1 MNSRFSF
8 KGKGSN
14 LLGTLFFAVIL
25 LIVGTLFQQ
34 RMSELLIHYTENQ
47 TKRQAETLSRQAAE
61 KLGTELENLAYIASK
76 IEANPAEMERLMPLV
91 FNEAGVKQGLLT
103 IDGQAIFGDI
113 LSLYTYDGIQT
124 SVRGEKAITFVQ
136 NCGILFTCPVF
147 HGKNIKYVLYRL
159 YPPETIRKRF
169 SISCYDDIGRMCVVT
184 RKGDII
190 IPFAQL
196 DEEDVYFMQ
205 SDELKDCF
213 HSMHREMET
222 SMAAARVFHTTRGDL
237 LLFEAE
243 IPGTNYLVAGFVPK
257 EKASEGI
264 GRLTLLVIWVFGL
277 LMILVAVG
285 AMYLVQIRNDIY
297 ESEELKKAKATAED
311 ASRAKSDFLA
321 NMSHEIRTPINAVLG
336 MNEMI
341 LRECK
346 DKHILS
352 YSEDVKAA
360 GNTLL
365 GIINDILDFSKI
377 EAGKIDIIPAEYDL
391 SDSLND
397 LVTMIQV
404 RAESKNL
411 SLVLGFD
418 PHLPKQLYGDEIHI
432 KQVITNI
439 LTNAVKYT
447 EKGSVTFSVGF
458 DRIEGT
464 PDEVL
469 LHVSVEDTGIGI
481 KQQDIQKLFSEFER
495 IEEKR
500 NRKIE
505 GTGLGMAITRKLL
518 RMMGTDL
525 EVHSVYGCGSRFSFS
540 LRQKVVSWEPLG
552 DYKKA
557 HQTHISEHKKYKEK
571 FIAPDACVLVVDDT
585 PLNLIVFKGLLK
597 QTQIRIDTA
606 NDGDEGIS
614 MSREKK
620 YDIIFLD
627 HMMPGKDGIETLK
640 YMRAMSDNPNR
651 ETPVVSLTANA
662 ISGAREEYIAAGFQ
676 DYLTKPIDSTK
687 LESLLIQY
695 LPKEKVRVRG
705 DGTKAVTAA
714 GTTLPSWIHEL
725 EGIDTQEGIEHCG
738 SEAAYL
744 DTVKVFAGSALSGI
758 EDIKGCFRSEDWP
771 NYTIKVHALKSTA
784 RIIGAK
790 LLSEMA
796 KRMEDA
802 GNAGEIE
809 KIKVETPALL
819 SIYRSFAEKLAPLC
833 PPKQRE
839 EEKMPIDEATL
850 REAYDTLKEFVASF
864 DYDNA
869 MFVLESLDGYRLPED
884 EEKRYQNIRTALE
897 KLDWEKAGQILAD
910 GGDSSKHGMLG

>member
-14 LLGTLFFAVIL
+14 LLATLFFAAIMLV
-25 LIVGTLFQQ
+25 VGVLFQQ

-47 TKRQAETLSRQAAE
+47 TKRQAETLAIQAAE
-61 KLGTELENLAYIASK
+61 KLGAELENLGYIASK
-76 IEANPAEMERLMPLV
+76 IEANPEEMERLMPLV
-91 FNEAGVKQGLLT
+91 FNEAGLKQGLLA
-103 IDGQAIFGDI
+103 IDGRAVFGDS

-136 NCGILFTCPVF
+136 DRGILFTCPVF

-159 YPPETIRKRF
+159 YPPETIRERF

-196 DEEDVYFMQ
+196 DVGDMDFMQ
-205 SDELKDCF
+205 SGELRDF
-213 HSMHREMET
+213 FNSMHREMET
-222 SMAAARVFHTTRGDL
+222 SMAAARAFSTTRGDML
-237 LLFEAE
+237 LLEAE
-243 IPGTNYLVAGFVPK
+243 IPGTNYLIAGFVPK

-264 GRLTLLVIWVFGL
+264 GSLTLLVVWVFGL
-277 LMILVAVG
+277 LMLLVAVG
-285 AMYLVQIRNDIY
+285 AMYLVQIRDDIY
-297 ESEELKKAKATAED
+297 ESEELRKAKAMAEE
-311 ASRAKSDFLA
+311 ASRAKSNFLA

-341 LRECK
+341 LRECE
-346 DKHILS
+346 DRNILA
-352 YSEDVKAA
+352 YAEDVKAA

-377 EAGKIDIIPAEYDL
+377 EAGKIEIIPAEYDL
-391 SDSLND
+391 LASLND

-411 SLVLGFD
+411 SLVLDFD
-418 PHLPKQLYGDEIHI
+418 SNLPKRLYGDEIHI

-458 DRIEGT
+458 DRSEEA

-469 LHVSVEDTGIGI
+469 LHVSVKDTGIGI
-481 KQQDIQKLFSEFER
+481 KQEDLKKLFSEFER

-505 GTGLGMAITRKLL
+505 GTGLGMAITGKLL
-518 RMMGTDL
+518 RMMGTEL
-525 EVHSVYGCGSRFSFS
+525 QVHSVYGSGSVFYFS

-552 DYKKA
+552 DYQKA
-557 HQTHISEHKKYKEK
+557 RQAHLSEHKKYQEK
-571 FIAPDACVLVVDDT
+571 FIAPDASVLVVDDT
-585 PLNLIVFKGLLK
+585 PLNLVVFKGLLK
-597 QTQIRIDTA
+597 QTQMQIDTA

-614 MSREKK
+614 MSQAKK

-640 YMRAMSDNPNR
+640 YMKAMPDNPNL
-651 ETPVVSLTANA
+651 ETPVISLTANA
-662 ISGAREEYIAAGFQ
+662 ISGAREEYLAAGFQ
-676 DYLTKPIDSTK
+676 DYLTKPVDSTK
-687 LESLLIQY
+687 LESLLLHY
-695 LPKEKVRVRG
+695 LPQEKVRVRQ
-705 DGTKAVTAA
+705 A
-714 GTTLPSWIHEL
+714 GTEDATAEETKESLLPAWLHEL
-725 EGIDTQEGIEHCG
+725 EGIDAQEGIGHCG

-744 DTVKVFAGSALSGI
+744 DTLKVFAEAALSGI
-758 EDIKGCFRSEDWP
+758 KDIESYFQSEDWS

-784 RIIGAK
+784 RIIGAR

-802 GNAGEIE
+802 GNAGEIGQ
-809 KIKVETPALL
+809 IKEETPALL
-819 SIYRSFAEKLAPLC
+819 SLYRSFAEKLAPLC
-833 PPKQRE
+833 SSKQRE
-839 EEKMPIDEATL
+839 EEKVPIDEVAL
-850 REAYDTLKEFVASF
+850 KEAYDTLKEFVASF
-864 DYDNA
+864 DYDSV
-869 MFVLESLDGYRLPED
+869 MFVLESLEGYRLPED
-884 EEKRYQNIRTALE
+884 EEKRYQSFKAAVE
-897 KLDWEKAGQILAD
+897 KLEWEKAGQILAD
-910 GGDSSKHGMLG
+910 V

>member
-14 LLGTLFFAVIL
+14 LLATLFFAVIL
-25 LIVGTLFQQ
+25 LVVGALFQQ

-47 TKRQAETLSRQAAE
+47 TKRQAETLASQAAE
-61 KLGTELENLAYIASK
+61 KLGAELENLVYIASK
-76 IEANPAEMERLMPLV
+76 IEANPEEMERLMPLV
-91 FNEAGVKQGLLT
+91 FHESGVKQGLLA
-103 IDGQAIFGDI
+103 IDGQAIFGDS

-136 NCGILFTCPVF
+136 DQGILFTCPVF

-159 YPPETIRKRF
+159 YPSETIRERF
-169 SISCYDDIGRMCVVT
+169 SISCYDDIGSVCVVT

-196 DEEDVYFMQ
+196 DEDDMNFMQ
-205 SDELKDCF
+205 SSELRDLF

-222 SMAAARVFHTTRGDL
+222 SMAAARAFNTARGDM

-243 IPGTNYLVAGFVPK
+243 IPGTNYLITGFVPK
-257 EKASEGI
+257 GKASEGI
-264 GRLTLLVIWVFGL
+264 GSLTLLAVWVFGL
-277 LMILVAVG
+277 LMLLVAVG
-285 AMYLVQIRNDIY
+285 AMYLVQIRDDIY
-297 ESEELKKAKATAED
+297 ESEELRKAKAMAEE
-311 ASRAKSDFLA
+311 ASRAKSNFLA

-341 LRECK
+341 LRECE
-346 DKHILS
+346 DKHILA
-352 YSEDVKAA
+352 YAEDVKAA

-377 EAGKIDIIPAEYDL
+377 EAGKIEIIPVEYDL
-391 SDSLND
+391 LGSLND

-411 SLVLGFD
+411 SLVLEFD
-418 PHLPKQLYGDEIHI
+418 PHLPKRLYGDEIHI

-447 EKGSVTFSVGF
+447 EKGSVTFSIGF
-458 DRIEGT
+458 ERIEGA

-469 LHVSVEDTGIGI
+469 LHVSVKDTGIGI
-481 KQQDIQKLFSEFER
+481 RQEDLKKLFSEFER

-505 GTGLGMAITRKLL
+505 GTGLGMAITGKLL
-518 RMMGTDL
+518 RMMGT
-525 EVHSVYGCGSRFSFS
+525 EMQVHSVYGSGSDFYFS

-552 DYKKA
+552 DYRKA
-557 HQTHISEHKKYKEK
+557 RQAHLLERKKYQEK

-585 PLNLIVFKGLLK
+585 PLNLVVFKGLLK
-597 QTQIRIDTA
+597 QTQMQIDMA
-606 NDGDEGIS
+606 SDGDEGIS
-614 MSREKK
+614 LSREKK

-640 YMRAMSDNPNR
+640 CMRAMPDNPNR
-651 ETPVVSLTANA
+651 ETPVISLTANA
-662 ISGAREEYIAAGFQ
+662 ISGAREEYLAAGFQ
-676 DYLTKPIDSTK
+676 DYLTKPVDSIK

-695 LPKEKVRVRG
+695 LPKEKVHVR
-705 DGTKAVTAA
+705 KEAA
-714 GTTLPSWIHEL
+714 EDVAAEGIALPSWLHEL

-744 DTVKVFAGSALSGI
+744 DTLKVFAESALSGLRDI
-758 EDIKGCFRSEDWP
+758 EGYFQREEWLD
-771 NYTIKVHALKSTA
+771 YTTKVHALKSTA
-784 RIIGAK
+784 RIIGAR

-796 KRMEDA
+796 KRLEYA

-809 KIKVETPALL
+809 TIKVETPALL

-833 PPKQRE
+833 PPKPRE
-839 EEKMPIDEATL
+839 EEKEPIDEPAL

-864 DYDNA
+864 DYDSA
-869 MFVLESLDGYRLPED
+869 MFVLESLEDYRLPED
-884 EEKRYQNIRTALE
+884 EEKRYQSIRTAIE

-910 GGDSSKHGMLG
+910 V

>member
-14 LLGTLFFAVIL
+14 LLATLFFVAIL
-25 LIVGTLFQQ
+25 LVVGALFQQ

-47 TKRQAETLSRQAAE
+47 TKRQAETLASQAAE
-61 KLGTELENLAYIASK
+61 NLGSELENLAYIASK
-76 IEANPAEMERLMPLV
+76 IEANPEEMERLMPLV
-91 FNEAGVKQGLLT
+91 FHEAGVKQGVLA
-103 IDGQAIFGDI
+103 IDGRAIFGDS

-136 NCGILFTCPVF
+136 DRGILFTCPVF
-147 HGKNIKYVLYRL
+147 RGKNIKYVLYRL
-159 YPPETIRKRF
+159 YPSETIRERF
-169 SISCYDDIGRMCVVT
+169 SISCYDDIGSVCVVT
-184 RKGDII
+184 RNGDII

-196 DEEDVYFMQ
+196 DEEDVYFMK
-205 SDELKDCF
+205 SGELRDF
-213 HSMHREMET
+213 FNSMHREMET
-222 SMAAARVFHTTRGDL
+222 SMAAARAFNTARGDM

-243 IPGTNYLVAGFVPK
+243 IPGTNYLIAGFVPK
-257 EKASEGI
+257 AKASEGI
-264 GRLTLLVIWVFGL
+264 GSLTLLVVWVFGL
-277 LMILVAVG
+277 LMLLVAVG
-285 AMYLVQIRNDIY
+285 ALYLVQIRDDIY
-297 ESEELKKAKATAED
+297 ESEELKKAKAMAEE

-341 LRECK
+341 LRECG
-346 DKHILS
+346 DKHILA
-352 YSEDVKAA
+352 YAEDVKAA

-377 EAGKIDIIPAEYDL
+377 EAGKIEIIPVEYDL
-391 SDSLND
+391 SDNLND

-411 SLVLGFD
+411 SLVLRFD
-418 PHLPKQLYGDEIHI
+418 SHLPKRLYGDEVHI
-432 KQVITNI
+432 KQIVTNI

-447 EKGSVTFSVGF
+447 EKGSVTFSLGF
-458 DRIEGT
+458 ERIEEA

-469 LHVSVEDTGIGI
+469 LNVSVEDTGIGI
-481 KQQDIQKLFSEFER
+481 KQEDLKKLFSEFER

-525 EVHSVYGCGSRFSFS
+525 QVHSVYGSGSRFFFS

-552 DYKKA
+552 DYKEA
-557 HQTHISEHKKYKEK
+557 HQEHLSERKKYQEK

-585 PLNLIVFKGLLK
+585 PLNLVVFKGLLK
-597 QTQIRIDTA
+597 QTQMQIDTA
-606 NDGDEGIS
+606 CDGDEGIS
-614 MSREKK
+614 LSQEKK

-640 YMRAMSDNPNR
+640 YMKAMPDNPNR
-651 ETPVVSLTANA
+651 DTPVISLTANA
-662 ISGAREEYIAAGFQ
+662 ISGAREEYLAAGFQ
-676 DYLTKPIDSTK
+676 DYLTKPVDSTK
-687 LESLLIQY
+687 LESVLLQY
-695 LPKEKVRVRG
+695 LPKEKVRVREE
-705 DGTKAVTAA
+705 GTEDIASEGTA
-714 GTTLPSWIHEL
+714 LPSWLHEL
-725 EGIDTQEGIEHCG
+725 EGIDTQEGVGHCG

-744 DTVKVFAGSALSGI
+744 DTVKVFAESASSGI
-758 EDIKGCFRSEDWP
+758 EDIEGYFQSEDWP
-771 NYTIKVHALKSTA
+771 NYTTKVHALKSTA
-784 RIIGAK
+784 RIIGAR

-796 KRMEDA
+796 KRLEYA
-802 GNAGEIE
+802 GNAGEIGI
-809 KIKVETPALL
+809 IKVETPALL
-819 SIYRSFAEKLAPLC
+819 SVYHSFAEKLAPLC
-833 PPKQRE
+833 PPKQRT
-839 EEKMPIDEATL
+839 EEKVPIDEEML

-869 MFVLESLDGYRLPED
+869 MFVLESLEDYRLPED
-884 EEKRYQNIRTALE
+884 EEKRYQSIRSAIE
-897 KLDWEKAGQILAD
+897 KLDWEKARQILAD
-910 GGDSSKHGMLG
+910 A

>member
-8 KGKGSN
+8 MRKGSN
-14 LLGTLFFAVIL
+14 LLATLFFVVIL
-25 LIVGTLFQQ
+25 LVVGALFQQ

-47 TKRQAETLSRQAAE
+47 TKRQAETLASQAAE
-61 KLGTELENLAYIASK
+61 KLGAELENLVYISSK
-76 IEANPAEMERLMPLV
+76 IEANPEEMERLMPLV
-91 FNEAGVKQGLLT
+91 FNEAGVKQGMLA
-103 IDGQAIFGDI
+103 IDGRAIFGEG

-136 NCGILFTCPVF
+136 DRGILFTCPVF

-159 YPPETIRKRF
+159 YPPETIREKF
-169 SISCYDDIGRMCVVT
+169 SISCYDDIGKMCVVT
-184 RKGDII
+184 RRGDII

-196 DEEDVYFMQ
+196 DEEDMHFMQ
-205 SDELKDCF
+205 SRELRDFF

-222 SMAAARVFHTTRGDL
+222 SMASARAFPTTQGDM

-243 IPGTNYLVAGFVPK
+243 IPGSNYLIAGFVPK
-257 EKASEGI
+257 GKASEGI
-264 GRLTLLVIWVFGL
+264 GSLTLLVIWVFGL
-277 LMILVAVG
+277 LMLFVAVG
-285 AMYLVQIRNDIY
+285 AMYLVQIRDDIY
-297 ESEELKKAKATAED
+297 ESEELKKAKAVAEE

-341 LRECK
+341 LRECE
-346 DKHILS
+346 DKRILS
-352 YSEDVKAA
+352 YAEDVRAA

-377 EAGKIDIIPAEYDL
+377 EAGKIEIIPVEYDL
-391 SDSLND
+391 LGSLND

-411 SLVLGFD
+411 SLVLEFD
-418 PHLPKQLYGDEIHI
+418 PHLPKRLYGDEIHI

-458 DRIEGT
+458 DRSEEAPG
-464 PDEVL
+464 EVL
-469 LHVSVEDTGIGI
+469 LHVSVKDTGIGI
-481 KQQDIQKLFSEFER
+481 KQQDLKKLFSEFER

-505 GTGLGMAITRKLL
+505 GTGLGMAITGKLL
-518 RMMGTDL
+518 RMMGTEL
-525 EVHSVYGCGSRFSFS
+525 QVHSVYGRGSEFYFS

-552 DYKKA
+552 DYQRA
-557 HQTHISEHKKYKEK
+557 RQAHISEHKKYKEK

-585 PLNLIVFKGLLK
+585 PLNLVVFKGLLK
-597 QTQIRIDTA
+597 QTQIQIDTA
-606 NDGDEGIS
+606 NDGDEGIAL
-614 MSREKK
+614 SREKK

-640 YMRAMSDNPNR
+640 QMKAMSDNPNR
-651 ETPVVSLTANA
+651 GTPVVSLTANA
-662 ISGAREEYIAAGFQ
+662 ISGAREEYLAAGFQ
-676 DYLTKPIDSTK
+676 DYLTKPVDSTK
-687 LESLLIQY
+687 LEGLLLQY
-695 LPKEKVRVRG
+695 LPKEKVRVRKN
-705 DGTKAVTAA
+705 GTETVTAKS
-714 GTTLPSWIHEL
+714 TTLPSWLHEV
-725 EGIDTQEGIEHCG
+725 EGIDTQEGVGHCG

-744 DTVKVFAGSALSGI
+744 DTVKVFAESALSGS
-758 EDIKGCFRSEDWP
+758 EDIEGYFQSEDWP
-771 NYTIKVHALKSTA
+771 NYTTKVHALKSTA
-784 RIIGAK
+784 HIIGAK
-790 LLSEMA
+790 RLSEMA

-809 KIKVETPALL
+809 KIKLETPALL
-819 SIYRSFAEKLAPLC
+819 SVYRGFAEKLAPLC
-833 PPKQRE
+833 SPKQRE
-839 EEKMPIDEATL
+839 EETVPINEATL
-850 REAYDTLKEFVASF
+850 REAYDILKGFVASF

-869 MFVLESLDGYRLPED
+869 MFVLETLEGYRLPGD
-884 EEKRYQNIRTALE
+884 EEKRYRSIRAAIE
-897 KLDWEKAGQILAD
+897 KLEWEKAGQILRKP
-910 GGDSSKHGMLG
+910 S

>member
-8 KGKGSN
+8 MRKGSN
-14 LLGTLFFAVIL
+14 LLAALFFVVIL
-25 LIVGTLFQQ
+25 LVVGALFQQ

-47 TKRQAETLSRQAAE
+47 TKRQAETLASQAAE
-61 KLGTELENLAYIASK
+61 KLGAELENLVYISSK
-76 IEANPAEMERLMPLV
+76 IEANPEEMERLMPLV
-91 FNEAGVKQGLLT
+91 FNEAGVKQGMLA
-103 IDGQAIFGDI
+103 IDGRAIFGEG

-136 NCGILFTCPVF
+136 DRGILFTCPVF

-159 YPPETIRKRF
+159 YPPETIREKF
-169 SISCYDDIGRMCVVT
+169 SISCYDDIGKMCVVT
-184 RKGDII
+184 RRGDII

-196 DEEDVYFMQ
+196 DEEDMQFMQ
-205 SDELKDCF
+205 SGELRDFF

-222 SMAAARVFHTTRGDL
+222 SMASARAFPTTRGDM

-243 IPGTNYLVAGFVPK
+243 IPGSNYLIAGFVPK
-257 EKASEGI
+257 GKASEGI
-264 GRLTLLVIWVFGL
+264 GSLTLLVIWVFGL
-277 LMILVAVG
+277 LMLFVAVG
-285 AMYLVQIRNDIY
+285 AMYLVQIRDDIY
-297 ESEELKKAKATAED
+297 ESEELKKAKAVAEE

-341 LRECK
+341 LRECE
-346 DKHILS
+346 DKRILS
-352 YSEDVKAA
+352 YAEDVRAA

-377 EAGKIDIIPAEYDL
+377 EAGKIEIIPVEYDL
-391 SDSLND
+391 LGSLND

-411 SLVLGFD
+411 SLVLEFD
-418 PHLPKQLYGDEIHI
+418 PHLPKRLYGDEIHI

-458 DRIEGT
+458 DRSEEAPG
-464 PDEVL
+464 EVL
-469 LHVSVEDTGIGI
+469 LHVSVKDTGIGI
-481 KQQDIQKLFSEFER
+481 KQQDLKKLFSEFER

-505 GTGLGMAITRKLL
+505 GTGLGMAITGKLL
-518 RMMGTDL
+518 RMMGTEL
-525 EVHSVYGCGSRFSFS
+525 QVHSVYGRGSEFYFS

-552 DYKKA
+552 DYQRA
-557 HQTHISEHKKYKEK
+557 RQAHISEHKKYKEK

-585 PLNLIVFKGLLK
+585 PLNLVVFKGLLK
-597 QTQIRIDTA
+597 QTQIQIDTA
-606 NDGDEGIS
+606 NDGDEGIAL
-614 MSREKK
+614 SREKK

-640 YMRAMSDNPNR
+640 QMKAMSDNPNR
-651 ETPVVSLTANA
+651 GTPVVSLTANA
-662 ISGAREEYIAAGFQ
+662 ISGAREEYLAAGFQ
-676 DYLTKPIDSTK
+676 DYLTKPVDSTK
-687 LESLLIQY
+687 LEGLLIQY
-695 LPKEKVRVRG
+695 LPKEKVRVRKN
-705 DGTKAVTAA
+705 GTEAVTAKS
-714 GTTLPSWIHEL
+714 TTLPSWLYEV
-725 EGIDTQEGIEHCG
+725 EGIDTREGVGHCG

-744 DTVKVFAGSALSGI
+744 DTVKVFAESALSGS
-758 EDIKGCFRSEDWP
+758 EDIEGYFQSEDWP
-771 NYTIKVHALKSTA
+771 NYTTKVHALKSTA
-784 RIIGAK
+784 CIIGAK
-790 LLSEMA
+790 RLSEMA

-809 KIKVETPALL
+809 KIKLETPALL
-819 SIYRSFAEKLAPLC
+819 SVYRGFAEKLAPLC
-833 PPKQRE
+833 SPKQRE
-839 EEKMPIDEATL
+839 EKTVPINEATL
-850 REAYDTLKEFVASF
+850 REAYDILKGFVASF

-869 MFVLESLDGYRLPED
+869 MFVLETLEGYHLPED
-884 EEKRYQNIRTALE
+884 EEKRYRSIRAAIE
-897 KLDWEKAGQILAD
+897 KLEWEKAGQILRKP
-910 GGDSSKHGMLG
+910 S

>member
-14 LLGTLFFAVIL
+14 LLATLFFAAIL
-25 LIVGTLFQQ
+25 LVVGALFQQ

-47 TKRQAETLSRQAAE
+47 TKRQAETLAIQAAE
-61 KLGTELENLAYIASK
+61 KLGAELDILNYIASK
-76 IEANPAEMERLMPLV
+76 IEANPEEMERLMPLV
-91 FNEAGVKQGLLT
+91 FNEAGLKQGLLA
-103 IDGQAIFGDI
+103 IDGQAIFGDS

-124 SVRGEKAITFVQ
+124 SVRGERAITFVQ
-136 NCGILFTCPVF
+136 DRGILFTCPVF

-159 YPPETIRKRF
+159 YPPETIRERF

-196 DEEDVYFMQ
+196 DEEDMDFMQ
-205 SDELKDCF
+205 SGELREFF
-213 HSMHREMET
+213 HSMHRDMET
-222 SMAAARVFHTTRGDL
+222 SMAAARTFNTTRGDML
-237 LLFEAE
+237 LLEAE
-243 IPGTNYLVAGFVPK
+243 IPGTNYLIAGFVPK

-264 GRLTLLVIWVFGL
+264 GSLTLLVVWVFGL
-277 LMILVAVG
+277 LMLLVAVG
-285 AMYLVQIRNDIY
+285 AMYLVQIRDDIY
-297 ESEELKKAKATAED
+297 ESEELKKAKAMAEE
-311 ASRAKSDFLA
+311 ASRAKSNFLA

-341 LRECK
+341 LRECE
-346 DKHILS
+346 DRNILA
-352 YSEDVKAA
+352 YAEDVKAA

-377 EAGKIDIIPAEYDL
+377 EAGKIEIIPVEYDL
-391 SDSLND
+391 LGSLND

-411 SLVLGFD
+411 SLVLNFD
-418 PHLPKQLYGDEIHI
+418 PNLPRRLYGDEIHI

-458 DRIEGT
+458 DRSEEA

-469 LHVSVEDTGIGI
+469 LHVSVKDTGIGI
-481 KQQDIQKLFSEFER
+481 KHEDLKKLFSEFER

-505 GTGLGMAITRKLL
+505 GTGLGMAITGKLL
-518 RMMGTDL
+518 RMMGTELQVD
-525 EVHSVYGCGSRFSFS
+525 SVYGSGSEFYFS

-552 DYKKA
+552 DYQKA
-557 HQTHISEHKKYKEK
+557 RQVHLSEHKKYQEK

-585 PLNLIVFKGLLK
+585 PLNLVVFKGLLK
-597 QTQIRIDTA
+597 QTQIQIDTA

-614 MSREKK
+614 LSREKK
-620 YDIIFLD
+620 YDLIFLD

-640 YMRAMSDNPNR
+640 YMKSMPDNPNSG
-651 ETPVVSLTANA
+651 TPVISLTANA
-662 ISGAREEYIAAGFQ
+662 ISGAREEYLAAGFQ
-676 DYLTKPIDSTK
+676 DYLTKPVDSAK
-687 LESLLIQY
+687 LESVLIQY
-695 LPKEKVRVRG
+695 LPQEKVRVREE
-705 DGTKAVTAA
+705 GTEDAPAEENI
-714 GTTLPSWIHEL
+714 LPSWLQEL
-725 EGIDTQEGIEHCG
+725 EGIDTQEGIGHCG

-744 DTVKVFAGSALSGI
+744 DTVKVFAEAAWSGI
-758 EDIKGCFRSEDWP
+758 ADIEGYFRSEDWP
-771 NYTIKVHALKSTA
+771 NYTTKVHALKSTA
-784 RIIGAK
+784 RIIGAR

-796 KRMEDA
+796 KRLEYA

-833 PPKQRE
+833 PPKQRD
-839 EEKMPIDEATL
+839 EEKVPIDEAAL

-869 MFVLESLDGYRLPED
+869 MFVLESLEEYRLPED
-884 EEKRYQNIRTALE
+884 EEKRYQSIRTAIE

-910 GGDSSKHGMLG
+910 G

>member
-14 LLGTLFFAVIL
+14 LLATLFFAVIL
-25 LIVGTLFQQ
+25 LVVGALFQQ

-47 TKRQAETLSRQAAE
+47 TKRQAETLASQAAE
-61 KLGTELENLAYIASK
+61 NLGAELENLVYIASK
-76 IEANPAEMERLMPLV
+76 IEANPEEMERLMPLV
-91 FNEAGVKQGLLT
+91 FHESGVKQGLLA
-103 IDGQAIFGDI
+103 IDGQAIFGDS

-136 NCGILFTCPVF
+136 DQGILFTCPVF

-159 YPPETIRKRF
+159 YPSETIRERF
-169 SISCYDDIGRMCVVT
+169 SISCYDDIGSVCVVT

-196 DEEDVYFMQ
+196 DEDDMNFMQ
-205 SDELKDCF
+205 SSELRDLF

-222 SMAAARVFHTTRGDL
+222 SMAAARAFNTARGDM

-243 IPGTNYLVAGFVPK
+243 IPGTNYLITGFVPK
-257 EKASEGI
+257 GKASEGI
-264 GRLTLLVIWVFGL
+264 GSLTLLAVWVFGL
-277 LMILVAVG
+277 LMLLVAVG
-285 AMYLVQIRNDIY
+285 AMYLVQIRDDIY
-297 ESEELKKAKATAED
+297 ESEELRKAKAMAEE
-311 ASRAKSDFLA
+311 ASRAKSNFLA

-341 LRECK
+341 LRECE
-346 DKHILS
+346 DKHILA
-352 YSEDVKAA
+352 YAEDVKAA

-377 EAGKIDIIPAEYDL
+377 EAGKIEIIPVEYDL
-391 SDSLND
+391 LGSLND

-411 SLVLGFD
+411 SLVLEFD
-418 PHLPKQLYGDEIHI
+418 PHLPKRLYGDEIHI

-447 EKGSVTFSVGF
+447 EKGSVTFSIGF
-458 DRIEGT
+458 ERIEGA

-469 LHVSVEDTGIGI
+469 LHVSVKDTGIGI
-481 KQQDIQKLFSEFER
+481 RQEDLKKLFSEFER

-505 GTGLGMAITRKLL
+505 GTGLGMAITGKLL
-518 RMMGTDL
+518 RMMGT
-525 EVHSVYGCGSRFSFS
+525 EMQVHSVYGSGSDFYFS

-552 DYKKA
+552 DYRKA
-557 HQTHISEHKKYKEK
+557 RQAHLLERKKYQEK

-585 PLNLIVFKGLLK
+585 PLNLVVFKGLLK
-597 QTQIRIDTA
+597 QTQMQIDMA
-606 NDGDEGIS
+606 SDGDEGIS
-614 MSREKK
+614 LSREKK

-640 YMRAMSDNPNR
+640 CMRAMPDNPNR
-651 ETPVVSLTANA
+651 ETPVISLTANA
-662 ISGAREEYIAAGFQ
+662 ISGAREEYLAAGFQ
-676 DYLTKPIDSTK
+676 DYLTKPVDSIK

-695 LPKEKVRVRG
+695 LPKEKVHVR
-705 DGTKAVTAA
+705 KEAA
-714 GTTLPSWIHEL
+714 EDVAAEGIALPSWLHEL

-744 DTVKVFAGSALSGI
+744 DTLKVFAESALSGLRDI
-758 EDIKGCFRSEDWP
+758 EGYFQREEWLD
-771 NYTIKVHALKSTA
+771 YTTKVHALKSTA
-784 RIIGAK
+784 RIIGAR

-796 KRMEDA
+796 KRLEYA

-809 KIKVETPALL
+809 TIKVETPALL

-833 PPKQRE
+833 PPKPRE
-839 EEKMPIDEATL
+839 EEKEPIDEPAL

-864 DYDNA
+864 DYDSA
-869 MFVLESLDGYRLPED
+869 MFVLESLEDYRLPED
-884 EEKRYQNIRTALE
+884 EEKRYQSIRTAIE

-910 GGDSSKHGMLG
+910 V

>member
-14 LLGTLFFAVIL
+14 LLATLFFAVIL
-25 LIVGTLFQQ
+25 LVVGALFQQ

-47 TKRQAETLSRQAAE
+47 TKRQAETLASQAAE
-61 KLGTELENLAYIASK
+61 KLGAELENLVYIASK
-76 IEANPAEMERLMPLV
+76 IEANPEEMERLMPLV
-91 FNEAGVKQGLLT
+91 FHESGVKQGLLA
-103 IDGQAIFGDI
+103 IDGQAIFGDS

-136 NCGILFTCPVF
+136 DQGILFTCPVF

-159 YPPETIRKRF
+159 YPSETIRERF
-169 SISCYDDIGRMCVVT
+169 SISCYDDIGSVCVVT

-196 DEEDVYFMQ
+196 DEDDMNFMQ
-205 SDELKDCF
+205 SSELRDLF

-222 SMAAARVFHTTRGDL
+222 SMAAARAFNTARGDM

-243 IPGTNYLVAGFVPK
+243 IPGTNYLITGFVPK
-257 EKASEGI
+257 GKASEGI
-264 GRLTLLVIWVFGL
+264 GSLTLLAVWVFGL
-277 LMILVAVG
+277 LMLLVAVG
-285 AMYLVQIRNDIY
+285 AMYLVQIRDDIY
-297 ESEELKKAKATAED
+297 ESEELRKAKAMAEE
-311 ASRAKSDFLA
+311 ASRAKSNFLA

-341 LRECK
+341 LRECE
-346 DKHILS
+346 DKHILA
-352 YSEDVKAA
+352 YAEDVKAA

-377 EAGKIDIIPAEYDL
+377 EAGKIEIIPVEYDL
-391 SDSLND
+391 LGSLND

-411 SLVLGFD
+411 SLVLEFD
-418 PHLPKQLYGDEIHI
+418 PHLPKRLYGDEIHI

-447 EKGSVTFSVGF
+447 EKGSVTFSIGF
-458 DRIEGT
+458 ERIEGA

-469 LHVSVEDTGIGI
+469 LHVSVKDTGIGI
-481 KQQDIQKLFSEFER
+481 RQEDLKKLFSEFER

-505 GTGLGMAITRKLL
+505 GTGLGMAITGKLL
-518 RMMGTDL
+518 RMMGT
-525 EVHSVYGCGSRFSFS
+525 EMQVHSVYGSGSDFYFS

-552 DYKKA
+552 DYRKA
-557 HQTHISEHKKYKEK
+557 RQAHLLERKKYQEK

-585 PLNLIVFKGLLK
+585 PLNLVVFKGLLK
-597 QTQIRIDTA
+597 QTQMQIDMA
-606 NDGDEGIS
+606 SDGDEGIS
-614 MSREKK
+614 LSREKK

-640 YMRAMSDNPNR
+640 CMRAMPDNPNR
-651 ETPVVSLTANA
+651 ETPVISLTANA
-662 ISGAREEYIAAGFQ
+662 ISGAREEYLAAGFQ
-676 DYLTKPIDSTK
+676 DYLTKPVDSIK

-695 LPKEKVRVRG
+695 LPKEKVHVR
-705 DGTKAVTAA
+705 KEAA
-714 GTTLPSWIHEL
+714 EDVAAEGIALPSWLHEL

-744 DTVKVFAGSALSGI
+744 DTLKVFAESALSGLRDI
-758 EDIKGCFRSEDWP
+758 EGYFQNEDWQ

-784 RIIGAK
+784 RIIGAR

-796 KRMEDA
+796 KRLEYA

-809 KIKVETPALL
+809 TIKVETPALL

-833 PPKQRE
+833 PPKPRE
-839 EEKMPIDEATL
+839 EEKEPIDEPAL

-864 DYDNA
+864 DYDSA
-869 MFVLESLDGYRLPED
+869 MFVLESLEDYRLPED
-884 EEKRYQNIRTALE
+884 EEKRYQSIRTAIE

-910 GGDSSKHGMLG
+910 V

>member
-14 LLGTLFFAVIL
+14 LLATLFFAAIMLV
-25 LIVGTLFQQ
+25 VGVLFQQ

-47 TKRQAETLSRQAAE
+47 TKRQAETLAIQAAE
-61 KLGTELENLAYIASK
+61 KLGAELENLGYIASK
-76 IEANPAEMERLMPLV
+76 IEANPEEMERLMPLV
-91 FNEAGVKQGLLT
+91 FNEAGLKQGLLA
-103 IDGQAIFGDI
+103 IDGRAVFGDS

-136 NCGILFTCPVF
+136 DRGILFTCPVF

-159 YPPETIRKRF
+159 YPPETIRERF

-184 RKGDII
+184 RTGDII

-196 DEEDVYFMQ
+196 DEGDMDFMQ
-205 SDELKDCF
+205 SGELRNF
-213 HSMHREMET
+213 FNSMHREMET
-222 SMAAARVFHTTRGDL
+222 SMAVARAFSTTRGDML
-237 LLFEAE
+237 LLEAE
-243 IPGTNYLVAGFVPK
+243 IPGTNYLIAGFVPK

-264 GRLTLLVIWVFGL
+264 GSLTLLVVWVFGL
-277 LMILVAVG
+277 LMLLVAVG
-285 AMYLVQIRNDIY
+285 AMYLVQIRDDIY
-297 ESEELKKAKATAED
+297 ESEELRKAKAMAEE
-311 ASRAKSDFLA
+311 ASRAKSNFLA

-341 LRECK
+341 LRECE
-346 DKHILS
+346 DRNILA
-352 YSEDVKAA
+352 YAEDVKAA

-377 EAGKIDIIPAEYDL
+377 EAGKIEIIPAEYDL
-391 SDSLND
+391 LASLND

-411 SLVLGFD
+411 SLVLDFD
-418 PHLPKQLYGDEIHI
+418 SNLPKRLYGDEIHI

-458 DRIEGT
+458 DRSEEA

-469 LHVSVEDTGIGI
+469 LHVSVKDTGIGI
-481 KQQDIQKLFSEFER
+481 KQEDLKKLFSEFER

-505 GTGLGMAITRKLL
+505 GTGLGMAITGKLL
-518 RMMGTDL
+518 RMMGTEL
-525 EVHSVYGCGSRFSFS
+525 QVHSVYGSGSVFYFS

-552 DYKKA
+552 DYQKA
-557 HQTHISEHKKYKEK
+557 RQAHLSEHKRYQEK
-571 FIAPDACVLVVDDT
+571 FIAPDASVLVVDDT
-585 PLNLIVFKGLLK
+585 PLNLVVFKGLLK
-597 QTQIRIDTA
+597 QTQMQIDTA

-614 MSREKK
+614 MSQAKK

-640 YMRAMSDNPNR
+640 YMKAMPDNPNL
-651 ETPVVSLTANA
+651 ETPVISLTANA
-662 ISGAREEYIAAGFQ
+662 ISGAREEYLAAGFQ
-676 DYLTKPIDSTK
+676 DYLTKPVDSTK
-687 LESLLIQY
+687 LESLLLQY
-695 LPKEKVRVRG
+695 LPQEKVRVRQA
-705 DGTKAVTAA
+705 GTEDVTAEE
-714 GTTLPSWIHEL
+714 TEETILPVWLHEL
-725 EGIDTQEGIEHCG
+725 EGIDAQEGIGHCG
-738 SEAAYL
+738 SETAYL
-744 DTVKVFAGSALSGI
+744 DTLKVFAEAALSGI
-758 EDIKGCFRSEDWP
+758 KDIEGYFQNEDWQ

-802 GNAGEIE
+802 GNAGEIGQ
-809 KIKVETPALL
+809 IKEETPSLL
-819 SIYRSFAEKLAPLC
+819 SLYRSFAEKLAPLC
-833 PPKQRE
+833 SSKQRE
-839 EEKMPIDEATL
+839 EEKVPIDEVAL
-850 REAYDTLKEFVASF
+850 KEAYDTLKEFVASF
-864 DYDNA
+864 DYDSV
-869 MFVLESLDGYRLPED
+869 MFVLESLEGYRLPEG
-884 EEKRYQNIRTALE
+884 EEKRYQSFKAAVE
-897 KLDWEKAGQILAD
+897 KLEWEKAGQILAD
-910 GGDSSKHGMLG
+910 V

>member
-14 LLGTLFFAVIL
+14 LLATLFFAVIL
-25 LIVGTLFQQ
+25 LVVGALFQQ

-47 TKRQAETLSRQAAE
+47 TKRQAETLASQAAE
-61 KLGTELENLAYIASK
+61 KLGAELENLVYIASK
-76 IEANPAEMERLMPLV
+76 IEANPEEMERLMPLV
-91 FNEAGVKQGLLT
+91 FHESGVKQGLLA
-103 IDGQAIFGDI
+103 IDGQAIFGDS

-136 NCGILFTCPVF
+136 DQGILFTCPVF

-159 YPPETIRKRF
+159 YPSETIRERF
-169 SISCYDDIGRMCVVT
+169 SISCYDDIGSVCVVT

-196 DEEDVYFMQ
+196 DEDDMNFMQ
-205 SDELKDCF
+205 SSELRDLF

-222 SMAAARVFHTTRGDL
+222 SMAAARAFNTARGDM

-243 IPGTNYLVAGFVPK
+243 IPGTNYLITGFVPK
-257 EKASEGI
+257 GKASEGI
-264 GRLTLLVIWVFGL
+264 GSLTLLAVWVFGL
-277 LMILVAVG
+277 LMLLVAVG
-285 AMYLVQIRNDIY
+285 AMYLVQIRDDIY
-297 ESEELKKAKATAED
+297 ESEELRKAKAMAEE
-311 ASRAKSDFLA
+311 ASRAKSNFLA

-341 LRECK
+341 LRECE
-346 DKHILS
+346 DKHILA
-352 YSEDVKAA
+352 YAEDVKAA

-377 EAGKIDIIPAEYDL
+377 EAGKIEIIPVEYDL
-391 SDSLND
+391 LGSLND

-411 SLVLGFD
+411 SLVLEFD
-418 PHLPKQLYGDEIHI
+418 PHLPKRLYGDEIHI

-447 EKGSVTFSVGF
+447 EKGSVTFSIGF
-458 DRIEGT
+458 ERIEGA

-469 LHVSVEDTGIGI
+469 LHVSVKDTGIGI
-481 KQQDIQKLFSEFER
+481 RQEDLKKLFSEFER

-505 GTGLGMAITRKLL
+505 GTGLGMAITGKLL
-518 RMMGTDL
+518 RMMGT
-525 EVHSVYGCGSRFSFS
+525 EMQVHSVYGSGSDFYFS

-552 DYKKA
+552 DYRKA
-557 HQTHISEHKKYKEK
+557 RQAHLLERKKYQEK

-585 PLNLIVFKGLLK
+585 PLNLVVFKGLLK
-597 QTQIRIDTA
+597 QTQMQIDMA
-606 NDGDEGIS
+606 SDGDEGIS
-614 MSREKK
+614 LSREKK

-640 YMRAMSDNPNR
+640 CMRAMPDNPNR
-651 ETPVVSLTANA
+651 ETPVISLTANA
-662 ISGAREEYIAAGFQ
+662 ISGAREEYLAAGFQ
-676 DYLTKPIDSTK
+676 DYLTKPVDSIK

-695 LPKEKVRVRG
+695 LPKEKVHVR
-705 DGTKAVTAA
+705 KEAA
-714 GTTLPSWIHEL
+714 EDVAAEGIALPSWLHEL

-744 DTVKVFAGSALSGI
+744 DTLKVFAESALSGLRDI
-758 EDIKGCFRSEDWP
+758 EGYFQNEDWQ

-784 RIIGAK
+784 RIIGAR

-796 KRMEDA
+796 KRLEYA

-809 KIKVETPALL
+809 TIKVETPALL

-833 PPKQRE
+833 PPKPRE
-839 EEKMPIDEATL
+839 EEKEPIDEPAL

-864 DYDNA
+864 DYDSA
-869 MFVLESLDGYRLPED
+869 MFVLESLEDYRLPED
-884 EEKRYQNIRTALE
+884 EEKRYQSFKAAVE
-897 KLDWEKAGQILAD
+897 KLEWEKAGKILAD
-910 GGDSSKHGMLG
+910 V

>member
-1 MNSRFSF
+1 MNSRFPF
-8 KGKGSN
+8 KVKGSN
-14 LLGTLFFAVIL
+14 LLATLFFAVIL
-25 LIVGTLFQQ
+25 LVVGALFQQ
-34 RMSELLIHYTENQ
+34 RMSELLTHYTENQ
-47 TKRQAETLSRQAAE
+47 TKRQAETLASQAEE
-61 KLGTELENLAYIASK
+61 KLGAELENLVYIASK
-76 IEANPAEMERLMPLV
+76 IEANPEEMERLMPLV
-91 FNEAGVKQGLLT
+91 FNEAGVKQGLLA
-103 IDGQAIFGDI
+103 IDGRAIFGDS

-136 NCGILFTCPVF
+136 DQGILFTCPVF

-159 YPPETIRKRF
+159 YPPETIRDRF

-190 IPFAQL
+190 IPFAQF

-205 SDELKDCF
+205 SGELREFF

-222 SMAAARVFHTTRGDL
+222 SMAAARAFNTTRGDM

-243 IPGTNYLVAGFVPK
+243 IPGTNYLLAGFVPK
-257 EKASEGI
+257 GKASEGI
-264 GRLTLLVIWVFGL
+264 GSLTLLVVWVFGL
-277 LMILVAVG
+277 LMMLVAVG
-285 AMYLVQIRNDIY
+285 AMYLVQIRDDIY
-297 ESEELKKAKATAED
+297 ESEELRKAKAMAEE

-341 LRECK
+341 LRECE
-346 DKHILS
+346 DKHVLA
-352 YSEDVKAA
+352 YAEDVKAA

-377 EAGKIDIIPAEYDL
+377 EAGKIEIIPVEYDL
-391 SDSLND
+391 SGSLND

-411 SLVLGFD
+411 SLVLEFD
-418 PHLPKQLYGDEIHI
+418 SQMPKRLYGDEIRI

-439 LTNAVKYT
+439 LINAVKYT

-458 DRIEGT
+458 DRIEEA
-464 PDEVL
+464 PDEVM
-469 LHVSVEDTGIGI
+469 LHVSVKDTGIGI
-481 KQQDIQKLFSEFER
+481 REQDLKKLFSEFER

-505 GTGLGMAITRKLL
+505 GTGLGMAITGKLL
-518 RMMGTDL
+518 HMMGTDL
-525 EVHSVYGCGSRFSFS
+525 QVHSVYGSGSNFSFS

-557 HQTHISEHKKYKEK
+557 HQAHISEHKKYKEK

-585 PLNLIVFKGLLK
+585 PLNLVVFKGLLK
-597 QTQIRIDTA
+597 QTQVQIDTA

-640 YMRAMSDNPNR
+640 QMKAMPDNPNR

-676 DYLTKPIDSTK
+676 DYLTKPVDSVK
-687 LESLLIQY
+687 LESMLIQY
-695 LPKEKVRVRG
+695 LPKEKVRVSK
-705 DGTKAVTAA
+705 DGTEAETSE
-714 GTTLPSWIHEL
+714 GTTLPSWLHEL
-725 EGIDTQEGIEHCG
+725 EGINTQEGIVHCG

-744 DTVKVFAGSALSGI
+744 DTVKVFAESALSGI
-758 EDIKGCFRSEDWP
+758 DDIEGYFRSEDWP
-771 NYTIKVHALKSTA
+771 NYTVKVHALKSTA

-790 LLSEMA
+790 QLSEMA
-796 KRMEDA
+796 KRMEEA
-802 GNAGEIE
+802 GNAEEIG
-809 KIKVETPALL
+809 KIKEETPSLL
-819 SIYRSFAEKLAPLC
+819 SLYRSFAEKLAPLC
-833 PPKQRE
+833 SPKQRE
-839 EEKMPIDEATL
+839 EEMVPIDDATL
-850 REAYDTLKEFVASF
+850 REAYDTLKEFVTSF
-864 DYDNA
+864 DYDDA
-869 MFVLESLDGYRLPED
+869 MFVLESLEGYRLPED
-884 EEKRYQNIRTALE
+884 EEKRYQSLRTAVE
-897 KLDWEKAGQILAD
+897 KLDWERAGQILAD
-910 GGDSSKHGMLG
+910 RKTA

>member
-8 KGKGSN
+8 RGKGSN
-14 LLGTLFFAVIL
+14 LLATLFFAVIL
-25 LIVGTLFQQ
+25 LVVGALFQQ

-47 TKRQAETLSRQAAE
+47 TKRQAETLASQAAE
-61 KLGTELENLAYIASK
+61 KLGAELENLVYIASK
-76 IEANPAEMERLMPLV
+76 IEANPKEMERLMPLV
-91 FNEAGVKQGLLT
+91 FHESGVKQGLLA
-103 IDGQAIFGDI
+103 IDGQAIFGDS

-136 NCGILFTCPVF
+136 DQGILFTCPVF

-159 YPPETIRKRF
+159 YPSETIRERF
-169 SISCYDDIGRMCVVT
+169 SISCYDDIGSVCVVT

-196 DEEDVYFMQ
+196 DEDDMNFMQ
-205 SDELKDCF
+205 SSELRDLF

-222 SMAAARVFHTTRGDL
+222 SMATARAFNTARGDM

-243 IPGTNYLVAGFVPK
+243 IPGTNYLIAGFVPK
-257 EKASEGI
+257 GKASEGI
-264 GRLTLLVIWVFGL
+264 GSLTLLAVWVFGL
-277 LMILVAVG
+277 LMLLVAVG
-285 AMYLVQIRNDIY
+285 AMYLVQIRDDIY
-297 ESEELKKAKATAED
+297 ESEELRKAKAMAEE
-311 ASRAKSDFLA
+311 ASRAKSNFLA

-341 LRECK
+341 LRECE
-346 DKHILS
+346 DKHILA
-352 YSEDVKAA
+352 YAEDVKAA

-377 EAGKIDIIPAEYDL
+377 EAGKIEIIPVEYDL
-391 SDSLND
+391 LGSLND

-411 SLVLGFD
+411 SLVLEFD
-418 PHLPKQLYGDEIHI
+418 PHLPKRLYGDEIHI

-447 EKGSVTFSVGF
+447 EKGSVTFSIGF
-458 DRIEGT
+458 ERIEGA

-469 LHVSVEDTGIGI
+469 LHVSVKDTGIGI
-481 KQQDIQKLFSEFER
+481 RQEDLKKLFSEFER

-505 GTGLGMAITRKLL
+505 GTGLGMAITEKLL
-518 RMMGTDL
+518 RMMGT
-525 EVHSVYGCGSRFSFS
+525 EMQVHSVYGSGSDFYFS

-552 DYKKA
+552 DYRKA
-557 HQTHISEHKKYKEK
+557 RQAHLLERKKYQEK

-585 PLNLIVFKGLLK
+585 PLNLVVFKGLLK
-597 QTQIRIDTA
+597 QTQMQIDMA
-606 NDGDEGIS
+606 SDGDEGIS
-614 MSREKK
+614 LSREKK

-640 YMRAMSDNPNR
+640 CMRAMPDNPNR
-651 ETPVVSLTANA
+651 ETPVISLTANA
-662 ISGAREEYIAAGFQ
+662 ISGAREEYLAAGFQ
-676 DYLTKPIDSTK
+676 DYLTKPVDSIK

-695 LPKEKVRVRG
+695 LPKEKVHVRKEAAE
-705 DGTKAVTAA
+705 DVAVEGIA
-714 GTTLPSWIHEL
+714 LPSWLHEL

-744 DTVKVFAGSALSGI
+744 DTLKVFAESALSGLRDI
-758 EDIKGCFRSEDWP
+758 EGYFQREEWP
-771 NYTIKVHALKSTA
+771 DYTTKVHALKSTA
-784 RIIGAK
+784 RIIGAR

-796 KRMEDA
+796 KRLEYA

-809 KIKVETPALL
+809 TIKVETPALL

-833 PPKQRE
+833 PPKPRE
-839 EEKMPIDEATL
+839 EEKEPIDEPAL

-864 DYDNA
+864 DYDSA
-869 MFVLESLDGYRLPED
+869 MFVLESLEDYRLPED
-884 EEKRYQNIRTALE
+884 EEKRYQSIRTAIE

-910 GGDSSKHGMLG
+910 V

>member
-14 LLGTLFFAVIL
+14 LLATLFFAAIMLV
-25 LIVGTLFQQ
+25 VGVLFQQ

-47 TKRQAETLSRQAAE
+47 TKRQAETLAIQAAE
-61 KLGTELENLAYIASK
+61 KLGAELENLGYIASK
-76 IEANPAEMERLMPLV
+76 IEANPEEMERLMPLV
-91 FNEAGVKQGLLT
+91 FNEAGLKQGLLA
-103 IDGQAIFGDI
+103 IDGRAVFGDS

-136 NCGILFTCPVF
+136 DRGILFTCPVF

-159 YPPETIRKRF
+159 YPPETIRERF

-184 RKGDII
+184 RTGDII

-196 DEEDVYFMQ
+196 DEGDMDFMQ
-205 SDELKDCF
+205 SGELRNF
-213 HSMHREMET
+213 FNSMHREMET
-222 SMAAARVFHTTRGDL
+222 SMAVARAFSTTRGDML
-237 LLFEAE
+237 LLEAE
-243 IPGTNYLVAGFVPK
+243 IPGTNYLIAGFVPK

-264 GRLTLLVIWVFGL
+264 GSLTLLVVWVFGL
-277 LMILVAVG
+277 LMLLVAVG
-285 AMYLVQIRNDIY
+285 AMYLVQIRDDIY
-297 ESEELKKAKATAED
+297 ESEELRKAKAMAEE
-311 ASRAKSDFLA
+311 ASRAKSNFLA

-341 LRECK
+341 LRECE
-346 DKHILS
+346 DRNILA
-352 YSEDVKAA
+352 YAEDVKAA

-377 EAGKIDIIPAEYDL
+377 EAGKIEIIPAEYDL
-391 SDSLND
+391 LASLND

-411 SLVLGFD
+411 SLVLDFD
-418 PHLPKQLYGDEIHI
+418 SNLPKRLYGDEIHI

-458 DRIEGT
+458 DRSEEA

-469 LHVSVEDTGIGI
+469 LHVSVKDTGIGI
-481 KQQDIQKLFSEFER
+481 KQEDLKKLFSEFER

-505 GTGLGMAITRKLL
+505 GTGLGMAITGKLL
-518 RMMGTDL
+518 RMMGTEL
-525 EVHSVYGCGSRFSFS
+525 QVHSVYGSGSVFYFS

-552 DYKKA
+552 DYQKA
-557 HQTHISEHKKYKEK
+557 RQAHLSEHKRYQEK
-571 FIAPDACVLVVDDT
+571 FIAPDASVLVVDDT
-585 PLNLIVFKGLLK
+585 PLNLVVFKGLLK
-597 QTQIRIDTA
+597 QTQMQIDTA

-614 MSREKK
+614 MSQAKK

-640 YMRAMSDNPNR
+640 YMKAMPDNPNL
-651 ETPVVSLTANA
+651 ETPVISLTANA
-662 ISGAREEYIAAGFQ
+662 ISGAREEYLAAGFQ
-676 DYLTKPIDSTK
+676 DYLTKPVDSTK
-687 LESLLIQY
+687 LESLLLQY
-695 LPKEKVRVRG
+695 LPQEKVRVRQA
-705 DGTKAVTAA
+705 GTEDVTAEE
-714 GTTLPSWIHEL
+714 TKETILPVWLHEL
-725 EGIDTQEGIEHCG
+725 EGIDAQEGIGHCG
-738 SEAAYL
+738 SETAYL
-744 DTVKVFAGSALSGI
+744 DTLKVFAEAALSGI
-758 EDIKGCFRSEDWP
+758 KDIEDYFQNEDWQ

-802 GNAGEIE
+802 GNAGEIGQLKE
-809 KIKVETPALL
+809 ETPSLL
-819 SIYRSFAEKLAPLC
+819 SLYRSFAEKLAPLC
-833 PPKQRE
+833 SSKQRE
-839 EEKMPIDEATL
+839 EEKVPIDEVAL
-850 REAYDTLKEFVASF
+850 KEAYDTLKEFVASF
-864 DYDNA
+864 DYDSV
-869 MFVLESLDGYRLPED
+869 MFVLESLEGYRLPEG
-884 EEKRYQNIRTALE
+884 EEKRYQSFKAAVE
-897 KLDWEKAGQILAD
+897 KLEWEKAGQILAD
-910 GGDSSKHGMLG
+910 V

>member
-14 LLGTLFFAVIL
+14 LLATLFFAAIMLV
-25 LIVGTLFQQ
+25 VGVLFQQ

-47 TKRQAETLSRQAAE
+47 TKRQAETLAIQAAE
-61 KLGTELENLAYIASK
+61 KLGAELENLGYIASK
-76 IEANPAEMERLMPLV
+76 IEANPEEMERLMPLV
-91 FNEAGVKQGLLT
+91 FNEAGLKQGLLA
-103 IDGQAIFGDI
+103 IDGRAVFGDS

-136 NCGILFTCPVF
+136 DRGILFTCPVF

-159 YPPETIRKRF
+159 YPPETIRERF

-184 RKGDII
+184 RTGDII

-196 DEEDVYFMQ
+196 DEGDMDFMQ
-205 SDELKDCF
+205 SGELRNF
-213 HSMHREMET
+213 FNSMHREMET
-222 SMAAARVFHTTRGDL
+222 SMAVARAFSTTRGDML
-237 LLFEAE
+237 LLEAE
-243 IPGTNYLVAGFVPK
+243 IPGTNYLIAGFVPK

-264 GRLTLLVIWVFGL
+264 GSLTLLVVWVFGL
-277 LMILVAVG
+277 LMLLVAVG
-285 AMYLVQIRNDIY
+285 AMYLVQIRDDIY
-297 ESEELKKAKATAED
+297 ESEELRKAKAMAEE
-311 ASRAKSDFLA
+311 ASRAKSNFLA

-341 LRECK
+341 LRECE
-346 DKHILS
+346 DRNILA
-352 YSEDVKAA
+352 YAEDVKAA

-377 EAGKIDIIPAEYDL
+377 EAGKIEIIPAEYDL
-391 SDSLND
+391 LASLND

-411 SLVLGFD
+411 SLVLDFD
-418 PHLPKQLYGDEIHI
+418 SNLPKRLYGDEIHI

-458 DRIEGT
+458 DRSEEA

-469 LHVSVEDTGIGI
+469 LHVSVKDTGIGI
-481 KQQDIQKLFSEFER
+481 KQEDLKKLFSEFER

-505 GTGLGMAITRKLL
+505 GTGLGMAITGKLL
-518 RMMGTDL
+518 RMMGTEL
-525 EVHSVYGCGSRFSFS
+525 QVHSVYGSGSVFYFS

-552 DYKKA
+552 DYQKA
-557 HQTHISEHKKYKEK
+557 RQAHLSEHKRYQEK
-571 FIAPDACVLVVDDT
+571 FIAPDASVLVVDDT
-585 PLNLIVFKGLLK
+585 PLNLVVFKGLLK
-597 QTQIRIDTA
+597 QTQMQIDTA

-614 MSREKK
+614 MSQAKK

-640 YMRAMSDNPNR
+640 YMKAMPDNPNL
-651 ETPVVSLTANA
+651 ETPVISLTANA
-662 ISGAREEYIAAGFQ
+662 ISGAREEYLAAGFQ
-676 DYLTKPIDSTK
+676 DYLTKPVDSTK
-687 LESLLIQY
+687 LESLLLQY
-695 LPKEKVRVRG
+695 LPQEKVRVRQA
-705 DGTKAVTAA
+705 GTEDVTAEE
-714 GTTLPSWIHEL
+714 TKETILPVWLHEL
-725 EGIDTQEGIEHCG
+725 EGIDAQEGIGHCG
-738 SEAAYL
+738 SETAYL
-744 DTVKVFAGSALSGI
+744 DTLKVFAEAALSGI
-758 EDIKGCFRSEDWP
+758 KDIEGYFQNEDWQ

-802 GNAGEIE
+802 GNAGEIGQLKE
-809 KIKVETPALL
+809 ETPSLL
-819 SIYRSFAEKLAPLC
+819 SLYRSFAEKLAPLC
-833 PPKQRE
+833 SSKQRE
-839 EEKMPIDEATL
+839 EEKVPIDEVAL
-850 REAYDTLKEFVASF
+850 KEAYDTLKEFVASF
-864 DYDNA
+864 DYDSV
-869 MFVLESLDGYRLPED
+869 MFVLESLEGYRLPEG
-884 EEKRYQNIRTALE
+884 EEKRYQSFKAAVE
-897 KLDWEKAGQILAD
+897 KLEWEKAGQILAD
-910 GGDSSKHGMLG
+910 V

>member
-14 LLGTLFFAVIL
+14 LLATLFFVAIL
-25 LIVGTLFQQ
+25 LVVGALFQQ

-47 TKRQAETLSRQAAE
+47 TKRQAETLAIQAAE
-61 KLGTELENLAYIASK
+61 KLGAELENLGYIASK
-76 IEANPAEMERLMPLV
+76 IEANPEEMERLMPLV
-91 FNEAGVKQGLLT
+91 FNEAGLKQGLLA
-103 IDGQAIFGDI
+103 IDGQAIFGDS

-136 NCGILFTCPVF
+136 DQGILFTCPVF

-159 YPPETIRKRF
+159 YPPETLKERF
-169 SISCYDDIGRMCVVT
+169 SISCYDDIGRMCIVT
-184 RKGDII
+184 RKGDVI
-190 IPFAQL
+190 IPFAQI
-196 DEEDVYFMQ
+196 DEEDMDFMQ
-205 SDELKDCF
+205 SGELREFF
-213 HSMHREMET
+213 HSMHRDMET
-222 SMAAARVFHTTRGDL
+222 SMAAARAFHTTRGDML
-237 LLFEAE
+237 LLEAE
-243 IPGTNYLVAGFVPK
+243 IPGTNYLIAGFVPK

-264 GRLTLLVIWVFGL
+264 GSLTLLVVWVFGL
-277 LMILVAVG
+277 LMLLVAVG
-285 AMYLVQIRNDIY
+285 AMYLVQIRDDIY
-297 ESEELKKAKATAED
+297 ESEELKKAKAMAEE
-311 ASRAKSDFLA
+311 ASRAKSNFLA

-341 LRECK
+341 LRECE
-346 DKHILS
+346 DRNILA
-352 YSEDVKAA
+352 YAEDVKAA

-377 EAGKIDIIPAEYDL
+377 EAGKIEIISAEYDL
-391 SDSLND
+391 LGSLND

-411 SLVLGFD
+411 SLVLEFD
-418 PHLPKQLYGDEIHI
+418 PQLPKRLYGDEIHI

-458 DRIEGT
+458 DRSEEA

-469 LHVSVEDTGIGI
+469 LHVSVKDTGIGI
-481 KQQDIQKLFSEFER
+481 KHEDLKKLFSEFER

-505 GTGLGMAITRKLL
+505 GTGLGMAITGKLL
-518 RMMGTDL
+518 RMMGTELQVD
-525 EVHSVYGCGSRFSFS
+525 SVYGSGSEFYFS

-552 DYKKA
+552 EYQKA
-557 HQTHISEHKKYKEK
+557 RQVHLSEHKKYQEK

-585 PLNLIVFKGLLK
+585 PLNLVVFKGLLK
-597 QTQIRIDTA
+597 QTQIQIDTA

-614 MSREKK
+614 LSREKK
-620 YDIIFLD
+620 YDLIFLD

-640 YMRAMSDNPNR
+640 YMKSMPDNPNR
-651 ETPVVSLTANA
+651 ETPVISLTANA
-662 ISGAREEYIAAGFQ
+662 ISGAREEYLAAGFQ
-676 DYLTKPIDSTK
+676 DYLTKPVDSAK

-695 LPKEKVRVRG
+695 LPQEKVRVREEG
-705 DGTKAVTAA
+705 MEDAPAEENI
-714 GTTLPSWIHEL
+714 LPSWLHEL
-725 EGIDTQEGIEHCG
+725 EGIDTQEGIGHCG

-744 DTVKVFAGSALSGI
+744 DTVKVFAESALSGI
-758 EDIKGCFRSEDWP
+758 EDIEGYFRSEDWP
-771 NYTIKVHALKSTA
+771 NYTTKVHALKSTA

-796 KRMEDA
+796 KRMEYA

-809 KIKVETPALL
+809 KIKKETPALL
-819 SIYRSFAEKLAPLC
+819 SIYRGFAEKLAPLC
-833 PPKQRE
+833 PPKQRD
-839 EEKMPIDEATL
+839 EEKMPIDEAAL

-869 MFVLESLDGYRLPED
+869 MFVLESLEEYRLPED
-884 EEKRYQNIRTALE
+884 EEKRYQSIRTAIE

-910 GGDSSKHGMLG
+910 G

>member
-14 LLGTLFFAVIL
+14 LLATLFFAAIL
-25 LIVGTLFQQ
+25 LVVGALFQQ

-47 TKRQAETLSRQAAE
+47 TKRQAETLAIQAAE
-61 KLGTELENLAYIASK
+61 KLGAELENLGYIASK
-76 IEANPAEMERLMPLV
+76 IEANPEEMERLMPLV
-91 FNEAGVKQGLLT
+91 FNEAGLKQGLLT
-103 IDGQAIFGDI
+103 IDGQAIFGDS

-136 NCGILFTCPVF
+136 DQGILFTCPVF
-147 HGKNIKYVLYRL
+147 HGKNIKYVLYRI
-159 YPPETIRKRF
+159 YPPETLRERF
-169 SISCYDDIGRMCVVT
+169 SISCYDDIGRMCIVT
-184 RKGDII
+184 RKGDVI
-190 IPFAQL
+190 IPFAQI
-196 DEEDVYFMQ
+196 DEEDMDFMQ
-205 SDELKDCF
+205 SGEIREFF

-222 SMAAARVFHTTRGDL
+222 SMAAARAFHTTRGDML
-237 LLFEAE
+237 LLEAE
-243 IPGTNYLVAGFVPK
+243 IPGTNYLIAGFVPK

-264 GRLTLLVIWVFGL
+264 GSLTLLVVWVFGL
-277 LMILVAVG
+277 LMLLVAVG
-285 AMYLVQIRNDIY
+285 AMYLVQIRDDIY
-297 ESEELKKAKATAED
+297 ESEELKRAKAMAEE
-311 ASRAKSDFLA
+311 ASRAKSNFLA

-341 LRECK
+341 LRECE
-346 DKHILS
+346 DRNILA
-352 YSEDVKAA
+352 YAEDVKAA

-377 EAGKIDIIPAEYDL
+377 EAGKIEIIPVEYDL
-391 SDSLND
+391 LGSLND

-411 SLVLGFD
+411 SLVLSFD
-418 PHLPKQLYGDEIHI
+418 PNLPRKLYGDEIHI

-458 DRIEGT
+458 DRSEEA

-469 LHVSVEDTGIGI
+469 LHVSVKDTGIGI
-481 KQQDIQKLFSEFER
+481 KQEDLKKLFSEFER

-505 GTGLGMAITRKLL
+505 GTGLGMAITGKLL
-518 RMMGTDL
+518 RMMGTELQVD
-525 EVHSVYGCGSRFSFS
+525 SVYGSGSEFYFS
-540 LRQKVVSWEPLG
+540 LRQKVVSWESLG
-552 DYKKA
+552 DYQEARQA
-557 HQTHISEHKKYKEK
+557 HLSEHKKYQEK
-571 FIAPDACVLVVDDT
+571 FVAPDACVLVVDDT
-585 PLNLIVFKGLLK
+585 PLNLVVFKGLLK
-597 QTQIRIDTA
+597 QTQIQIDTA
-606 NDGDEGIS
+606 SDGDEGIS
-614 MSREKK
+614 LSLEKK
-620 YDIIFLD
+620 YDLIFLD

-640 YMRAMSDNPNR
+640 CMKEMPDNPNR
-651 ETPVVSLTANA
+651 ATPVISLTANA
-662 ISGAREEYIAAGFQ
+662 ISGAREEYLAAGFQ
-676 DYLTKPIDSTK
+676 DYLTKPVDSAK
-687 LESLLIQY
+687 LESVLIQY
-695 LPKEKVRVRG
+695 LPQEKVRVREEG
-705 DGTKAVTAA
+705 MEDAPAEENI
-714 GTTLPSWIHEL
+714 LPSWLQEL
-725 EGIDTQEGIEHCG
+725 EGIDTQEGIGHCG

-744 DTVKVFAGSALSGI
+744 DTVKVFAESAWSGI
-758 EDIKGCFRSEDWP
+758 ADIEGYFQSEDWP
-771 NYTIKVHALKSTA
+771 NYTTKVHALKSTA

-796 KRMEDA
+796 KRMEYA

-819 SIYRSFAEKLAPLC
+819 SIYRGFAEKLAPLC
-833 PPKQRE
+833 PPKQRD
-839 EEKMPIDEATL
+839 EEKMPIDEAAL

-869 MFVLESLDGYRLPED
+869 MFVLESLEEYRLPED
-884 EEKRYQNIRTALE
+884 EEKRYQSIRTAIE

-910 GGDSSKHGMLG
+910 G